1 MQVFFETANHDVNP
15 ELLERVLSC
24 DRLPSLPAVAVK
36 VIELSQDSGVR
47 LQEISQTIAN
57 DQGLS
62 AKILKT
68 VNSSFYGLRT
78 PCASINQAIV
88 MLGLSAVKTLALGFS
103 LVSSVAE
110 GKDKD
115 FDYETYWQRSL
126 FSGVAAKC
134 IATDSGKGQAEEA
147 FLGGLLQDLG
157 MIALH
162 RTLGQRYSL
171 VISEA
176 AGDHRAV
183 VKYELA
189 EFEVA
194 HPDVGAMLCSRWK
207 LPAELVMP
215 VKFHE
220 RPSAAPVDTLHICQC
235 VGLGNIAADV
245 LMSKEP
251 AVALKRF
258 YTRAQEWFAL
268 SNAQADAIMK
278 SVTQGTRE
286 IAHLLK
292 LNIGDI
298 PDMGALT
305 ARADQQLLDIALP
318 LDHGAVGPGE
328 TDPVT
333 GLPTRVEFNRNM
345 IAGCE
350 RALVGAGPLSTLFIS
365 PDGLDELRQREGD
378 ATADALL
385 MSLGLLLKQQVTAAN
400 GLLCRF
406 DDTTY
411 AAFIPAADRQAAT
424 RLGETM
430 RTTIAGTPVTCKPS
444 GLLPIDL
451 PVTLSIGLATFDP
464 AATGASRIT
473 TAEQLVD
480 VTQRALAA
488 AKRAGGSSLRVYAP
502 RAAAA

>member
-1 MQVFFETANHDVNP
+1 MNP

-36 VIELSQDSGVR
+36 VIELSQDQQVR
-47 LQEISQTIAN
+47 LQEIASTISN

-103 LVSSVAE
+103 LVASVAE
-110 GKDKD
+110 SKDKG

-134 IATDSGKGQAEEA
+134 IASASGKGQAEEA
-147 FLGGLLQDLG
+147 FLGGLLQDVG

-162 RTLGQRYSL
+162 RTLGRRYSEVL
-171 VISEA
+171 EQA
-176 AGDHRAV
+176 GGDHRAV
-183 VKYELA
+183 VKAELS
-189 EFEVA
+189 ELEVA
-194 HPDVGAMLCSRWK
+194 HPDVGAMLCARWK

-220 RPSAAPVDTLHICQC
+220 RPSAAPGDTLHICQC
-235 VGLGNIAADV
+235 VGLGNIAADA
-245 LMSKEP
+245 LTSKEP

-292 LNIGDI
+292 LNVGDI
-298 PDMGALT
+298 PDVGQLT
-305 ARADQQLLDIALP
+305 AKADQQLLQIALP
-318 LDHGAVGPGE
+318 LGGGPASPAE
-328 TDPVT
+328 TDAVT
-333 GLPTRVEFNRNM
+333 GLPTRVELNRNV

-350 RALVGAGPLSTLFIS
+350 RAMVGAGPLSLMLLG
-365 PDGLDELRQREGD
+365 PDRLGELRLAEGD
-378 ATADALL
+378 ATADAMLL
-385 MSLGLLLKQQVTAAN
+385 SLAVALKQHVATAH

-406 DDTTY
+406 DDETF
-411 AAFIPAADRQAAT
+411 AAFIPAGDRSSAT
-424 RLGETM
+424 RLAETI
-430 RTTIAGTPVTCKPS
+430 RTAIAAAPITCKPS
-444 GLLPIDL
+444 GLLPVEL
-451 PVTLSIGLATFDP
+451 PVTLSIGMATFDP
-464 AATGASRIT
+464 AATGPARIT

-488 AKRAGGSSLRVYAP
+488 AKRAGGASLRVYAP
-502 RAAAA
+502 RAAA